1 MVLSCAVVL
10 ICVVIGIVL
19 VVLIVICVVIEIV
32 LVVLIVVVCYWCCVG
47 SGVRNVLV

>member
-1 MVLSCAVVL
+1 MLSCAVVL

-19 VVLIVICVVIEIV
+19 VLIVICVVIEIV